1 MGDGGTQGAGPMQ
14 VEIKKEGRRGQSPE
28 ACKRAPMPDAGISAV
43 FQLERWAR
51 KGENRRE

>member
-1 MGDGGTQGAGPMQ
+1 
-14 VEIKKEGRRGQSPE
+14 VIGQSTE
-28 ACKRAPMPDAGISAV
+28 ACKRALMPDARIPAV